1 MKNIQQQKRKN
12 EIEKE
17 TKKTI
22 IELIHHFYI
31 TTYIKLILFLFLEM
45 EEKRQK
51 EKKRK
56 KNLSN

>member
-31 TTYIKLILFLFLEM
+31 TKTNIIFIFGDGGKKA
-45 EEKRQK
+45 KRK
-51 EKKRK
+51 EKKEK
-56 KNLSN
+56 S